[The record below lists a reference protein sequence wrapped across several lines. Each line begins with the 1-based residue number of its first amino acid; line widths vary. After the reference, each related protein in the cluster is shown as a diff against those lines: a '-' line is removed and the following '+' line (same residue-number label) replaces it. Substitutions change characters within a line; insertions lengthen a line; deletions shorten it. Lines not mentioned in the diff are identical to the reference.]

1 MNSRQ
6 LVKSAVKFGRFLP
19 EDFQE
24 IPGVQMTRDMA
35 RKILPKFREWRRKS
49 RSSFWGIYHNPYA
62 MGLYRWERE
71 TLRFVRSAVEG
82 VVKGDDIYAYY
93 MCAMAYH
100 NLLAMSCF
108 LRDRPKHRLGFQFRK
123 LNPNLNLASETD
135 RLLYAEFSVA
145 GIQRCKSNTATA
157 ADDAAAAEDDN
168 GSIESDFVSEDS
180 DEHPDD
186 GDSCGNGGIGDFPN
200 DLEDI

>member
-1 MNSRQ
+1 MDSRQ

-24 IPGVQMTRDMA
+24 VPGVQVIRDMTRNIFP
-35 RKILPKFREWRRKS
+35 RFREWRRKS
-49 RSSFWGIYHNPYA
+49 RSLMWGIYHNPYA

-82 VVKGDDIYAYY
+82 VVKGDDVYTYY

-100 NLLAMSCF
+100 NLLVMSCF

-123 LNPNLNLASETD
+123 SNPNLNLVSETD
-135 RLLYAEFSVA
+135 RLLYAEFSSGESSEWDFPDRV
-145 GIQRCKSNTATA
+145 
-157 ADDAAAAEDDN
+157 DN
-168 GSIESDFVSEDS
+168 SSIESHFVSEDT

-186 GDSCGNGGIGDFPN
+186 SIDGITGAIFLN
-200 DLEDI
+200 DVEDV

>member
-1 MNSRQ
+1 MDSRQ

-24 IPGVQMTRDMA
+24 IPGVQVIRDMA
-35 RKILPKFREWRRKS
+35 RSIFPRFREWRRKS
-49 RSSFWGIYHNPYA
+49 RSLMWGIYHNPYA

-71 TLRFVRSAVEG
+71 TLRYVRSAVEG

-135 RLLYAEFSVA
+135 RLLYAEFSS
-145 GIQRCKSNTATA
+145 GESPEWEFPERL
-157 ADDAAAAEDDN
+157 DN
-168 GSIESDFVSEDS
+168 PSIESDFVSDDV
-180 DEHPDD
+180 DERADEPL
-186 GDSCGNGGIGDFPN
+186 GSGVVFLN
-200 DLEDI
+200 DLEGV

>member
-1 MNSRQ
+1 MDSRQ

-24 IPGVQMTRDMA
+24 IPGVQGIRDMA
-35 RKILPKFREWRRKS
+35 RSIFPRFREWRRKS

-71 TLRFVRSAVEG
+71 TLRYIRSAVEG
-82 VVKGDDIYAYY
+82 VIKGDDIYAYY

-123 LNPNLNLASETD
+123 INPNLNLASETD
-135 RLLYAEFSVA
+135 RLLYAEFSSGESPKWEFPA
-145 GIQRCKSNTATA
+145 GI
-157 ADDAAAAEDDN
+157 EDN
-168 GSIESDFVSEDS
+168 PSIESDFVSDDA
-180 DEHPDD
+180 DERADEPL
-186 GDSCGNGGIGDFPN
+186 GGVVFLN
-200 DLEDI
+200 DLEGV

>member
-1 MNSRQ
+1 MDSRQ

-24 IPGVQMTRDMA
+24 IPGVQGIRDMA
-35 RKILPKFREWRRKS
+35 RSIFPRFREWRRKS

-71 TLRFVRSAVEG
+71 TLRYIRSAVEG

-123 LNPNLNLASETD
+123 INPNLNLASETD
-135 RLLYAEFSVA
+135 RLLYAEFSSGESPKWEFPEV
-145 GIQRCKSNTATA
+145 GI
-157 ADDAAAAEDDN
+157 EDN
-168 GSIESDFVSEDS
+168 PSIESDFVSDDA
-180 DEHPDD
+180 DERADEPL
-186 GDSCGNGGIGDFPN
+186 GGVVFLN
-200 DLEDI
+200 DLEGV